1 MKRLPIPERFR
12 LYASLI
18 GVSVSHFINYYAVG
32 DNYLSMHEK
41 GQITLSKEEREY
53 LINLMMGR
61 MERSSKKR
69 GEIG

>member
-12 LYASLI
+12 SLASQL
-18 GVSVSHFINYYAVG
+18 GVSARHFINDYAVR

-61 MERSSKKR
+61 MKRRSKKVE
-69 GEIG
+69 EIG